1 MDWARQRVL
10 IYRGVAAERRVAD
23 ADGCRCVVDTDR
35 QVEQRAVGGKAG
47 GGQGSRA
54 VNREVDRLG

>member
-35 QVEQRAVGGKAG
+35 QVEQRAVGARQVKDRAAG
-47 GGQGSRA
+47 Q
-54 VNREVDRLG
+54 